1 MSEVKTSRKLLV
13 SEIRR
18 GEPCY
23 VYSQRLSERFNV
35 EIDVTVELALSQA
48 DDWDWYW
55 AASRLLT
62 QKGYNEFSRIVNKV
76 EDAQSDD
83 LKDLRKL
90 VSAKRELA
98 RAEYDQVLRIEVEK
112 EGNWYSNAAY
122 EAANKAYA
130 RIVEPFDAA
139 LHAAR
144 KVTEHRVNVVKA
156 QTFATLYISEEGTTD
171 QTGNDRCYGRNN
183 EPEEDYYED
192 DYDSTE
198 YQFNI

>member
-13 SEIRR
+13 SEILR
-18 GEPCY
+18 GDPCY

-35 EIDVTVELALSQA
+35 EIDVTTELAVSQA

-62 QKGYNEFSRIVNKV
+62 QKGYDEFSKIVNKA
-76 EDAQSDD
+76 EIAQSNE
-83 LKDLRKL
+83 LEDLRKL
-90 VSAKRELA
+90 ARAKRELA

-130 RIVEPFDAA
+130 RIVEPIDAA
-139 LHAAR
+139 LDAAR
-144 KVTEHRVNVVKA
+144 KVTEHRVNVVEA
-156 QTFATLYISEEGTTD
+156 QTFAELYISEEGTTD
-171 QTGNDRCYGRNN
+171 QTGNDRWYGRDD

-198 YQFNI
+198 DY

>member
-13 SEIRR
+13 SEILR
-18 GEPCY
+18 GDPCY

-35 EIDVTVELALSQA
+35 EIDVTTELAVSQA

-62 QKGYNEFSRIVNKV
+62 AAGYEAFSLAANKA
-76 EDAQSDD
+76 ESAQSEE
-83 LKDLRKL
+83 LEELRKL
-90 VSAKRELA
+90 ARAKRELA

-130 RIVEPFDAA
+130 RIVEPIDAA
-139 LHAAR
+139 LDAAR
-144 KVTEHRVNVVKA
+144 KVTKHGVNVVEA
-156 QTFATLYISEEGTTD
+156 QTFAELYISEEGTTD
-171 QTGNDRCYGRNN
+171 QTGNDRWYGRDD
-183 EPEEDYYED
+183 DYDSDEYED

-198 YQFNI
+198 DY